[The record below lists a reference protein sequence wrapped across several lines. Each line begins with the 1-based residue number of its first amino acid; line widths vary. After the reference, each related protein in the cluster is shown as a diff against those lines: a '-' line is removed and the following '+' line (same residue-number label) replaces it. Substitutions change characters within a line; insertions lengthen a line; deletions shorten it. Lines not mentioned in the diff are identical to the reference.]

1 MRQSDGKWI
10 TEGKKRKK
18 EKKLKKK
25 KVGISAVCGCRRNLL
40 YWFCWDVTSK
50 GSPKGGSF
58 WRRKGTKELQELC
71 RTPACPLLGS
81 LMLTPRQT
89 QLPPLHSF
97 QFPSP
102 PPCREGRTDAFAC
115 RRDGQPAVSMV
126 GTACQGQIPWG
137 TSGGPE
143 SLSRD
148 SICSHWEQWG
158 LWGIQGTSTNIS
170 TKCAGVKIY
179 WL

>member
-40 YWFCWDVTSK
+40 YWFCWDVASK

-102 PPCREGRTDAFAC
+102 PPCREARTDAFAC
-115 RRDGQPAVSMV
+115 QRDGQPAVTMV
-126 GTACQGQIPWG
+126 GTACQGQI
-137 TSGGPE
+137 
-143 SLSRD
+143 L
-148 SICSHWEQWG
+148 
-158 LWGIQGTSTNIS
+158 
-170 TKCAGVKIY
+170 
-179 WL
+179 